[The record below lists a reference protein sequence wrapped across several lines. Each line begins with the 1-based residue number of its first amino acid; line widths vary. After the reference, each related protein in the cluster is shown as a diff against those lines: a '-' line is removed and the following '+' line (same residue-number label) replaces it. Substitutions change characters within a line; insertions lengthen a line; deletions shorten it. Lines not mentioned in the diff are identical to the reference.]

1 MKRNVEIDGPAMS
14 EVISFREARYPHA
27 RQRRPS
33 PKMFGA
39 KAETTADRRVDEI
52 ASSDAGQ
59 PSISGEDVRHAILL
73 LDIAAQHVRFLVKE
87 IADPSRRENFEAQ
100 IAAIEQSLQHAR
112 RMASNL

>member
-1 MKRNVEIDGPAMS
+1 MS
-14 EVISFREARYPHA
+14 EVISFRQVGYSRLAPG
-27 RQRRPS
+27 PLS
-33 PKMFGA
+33 PKKIDA
-39 KAETTADRRVDEI
+39 KAHREADETAR
-52 ASSDAGQ
+52 SNAGQ

-100 IAAIEQSLQHAR
+100 MAAIEQSLQHAR